1 LISKSLFSYSV
12 EESGEEYLNM
22 AKATIRTS
30 QGLQVKVEGTPA
42 EITALVKD
50 LERQSGS
57 QAPAPRRRK
66 AKPGRV
72 LLVDLVGSLRDGG
85 FFKKPRDLGSIR
97 AALAEMGHHYPVTTL
112 SPAMLRKVRSKEIRR
127 IREQKRWLYVQ

>member
-1 LISKSLFSYSV
+1 
-12 EESGEEYLNM
+12 M
-22 AKATIRTS
+22 AKATIKTP

-57 QAPAPRRRK
+57 QIPAPRRRN

-72 LLVDLVGSLRDGG
+72 LLVDLIGSLRDGG
-85 FFKKPRDLGSIR
+85 FFKKPRDLASIK

-112 SPAMLRKVRSKEIRR
+112 SPVMLRKVRSKEIRR